1 MSKPVELQISQSIIQ
16 GRERANR
23 LLRHVAI
30 KIESHVGVPSMDLI
44 IEYCTA
50 HSTKPCILASRYPI
64 VFVRCI
70 QRRVSFLFLV
80 AYRGSTIL
88 FKMLKDEK
96 KVSYSTPT

>member
-23 LLRHVAI
+23 LLRHVAL

-50 HSTKPCILASRYPI
+50 HSTKPCIGISI
-64 VFVRCI
+64 SNCVC
-70 QRRVSFLFLV
+70 
-80 AYRGSTIL
+80 
-88 FKMLKDEK
+88 
-96 KVSYSTPT
+96 